1 MTALKSEYIISDSVY
16 HYCTMCFYEDLRA
29 LITLTI
35 NQKLFCVQPF
45 HLPQANALNDYLNLS
60 CRYDQ

>member
-1 MTALKSEYIISDSVY
+1 MTAYKSEYIISDSVY

-35 NQKLFCVQPF
+35 KQKLFVCNRSTYHKQM
-45 HLPQANALNDYLNLS
+45 L
-60 CRYDQ
+60 